1 MLTFFKELITN
12 AFTAGFLNLFSLAA
26 ILCGIV
32 VIIAKNP
39 IVSVLFL
46 IGLFLGISCY
56 LIMSGLN
63 YIGISY
69 LLVYVGAVSI
79 LFLFILMLINVRISE
94 LLSDTSNSIPLAI
107 ILGIYFIFP
116 VYNILPDNVG
126 FNSYTGNINH
136 YLKELLFNNL
146 LTYFTWVKSFFIWLL
161 NFISFNSKPIF
172 NLYSDKIAYVT
183 SNLWDG
189 NLAETS
195 HITSIGNIMYT
206 SYPIWL
212 ILTSIILLLA
222 MVGAIVI
229 TIKQDSSMK
238 QSKLNL
244 FPLRF
249 NQKRSLRFNQKRS
262 LRFNQKRSLRFNQKR
277 SFHVSLKRWAER
289 NLISKLDELLATH
302 NKHLNIMSYEKQL
315 RELSDLADTRF
326 QDNYSEYSNIQ
337 RKQQSIMQDFTQK
350 YEGKSKVKVGAINKE
365 IDQLN
370 KITNDINSTNS
381 ADDKFKRL
389 EQGAKSTKSCC
400 KNICSILEN
409 DVKKLK
415 KSDKELFS
423 QFKSDKKSVL
433 EQLEANSEIQINLAK
448 EISELAQKGSELKL
462 KLVELSAMHP
472 DTQHTVVSSGADSLA
487 ESLETDVSR
496 PASRFLI
503 ILFLRSPIFKE
514 IIFFAFKLLFKG
526 DILGAINVI
535 KMYFQIHKLN
545 LYNYIFIIV
554 FSVLIMILYII
565 YIYIF

>member
-244 FPLRF
+244 FP
-249 NQKRSLRFNQKRS
+249 